1 MIDASHNEDAVAAD
15 ATAAGDVAS
24 GEGGSGRCATR
35 VTEVT
40 PPDVTAAD
48 AAATPPPLQ
57 SSLVSSAGSG
67 KYVGIGGGSSAP
79 AGGAAAAASPPP
91 PPPHPLKAHAAR
103 RSTSAELEALAAQ
116 RVRESLAAESADAAE
131 DHLAAQDHWRL
142 LIRERVE
149 VKAAKK
155 KQTSFLYLGVAALV
169 VGAALAGVGLS
180 LGWERGTRFPIV
192 IGGYCAALATLLSL
206 LQILEHLS
214 AFCDP
219 DIQSRIV
226 RILCMVPIYAVS
238 SWLAIVFTDQAV
250 YFDLVRDMY
259 ESYAIYTFF
268 SLMLGFL
275 GGLDE
280 CVRHCMIEGH
290 SGSGFQH
297 PWPLCC
303 LRRWYMLPQVLY
315 RITLGILQFMLL
327 KPLCTVVVV
336 VLTATDSYGSSFTDL
351 SKGFVYMT
359 IVYNISITFAFTALI
374 YFYIGARDQLR
385 EHDPLL
391 KFACIKGVIFL
402 SYWQS
407 LIIAVMDAAGW
418 LPPISFWEKGDEN
431 ERREKTRAGL
441 QDFLICCE
449 MLLFAVAHK
458 FVFGARE
465 YSRGLQV
472 GARIVRG
479 SVLPTAR
486 QGIWTNL
493 KRTARH
499 EDIKNDLFALW
510 SFIRAF

>member
-1 MIDASHNEDAVAAD
+1 MIDASRDEDVAAAD
-15 ATAAGDVAS
+15 TTAGDVAF
-24 GEGGSGRCATR
+24 GEGGGDGGVDGATGITSG
-35 VTEVT
+35 
-40 PPDVTAAD
+40 AAPGAA
-48 AAATPPPLQ
+48 AAATTPPPPLLQ

-67 KYVGIGGGSSAP
+67 KYVGIGSGP
-79 AGGAAAAASPPP
+79 AAAAATPPP
-91 PPPHPLKAHAAR
+91 QPPHPLKAHASR

-116 RVRESLAAESADAAE
+116 RVREMAAESGDAAE

-155 KQTSFLYLGVAALV
+155 KQTSFLYMGVAALV

-418 LPPISFWEKGDEN
+418 LPPISFWEKG
-431 ERREKTRAGL
+431 EKTRAGL